1 MREHI
6 IVSSCLFGSVYLF
19 TKSLYLLNRTLLE
32 NNTMPNNLIM
42 LNGLTFVMSGS
53 VVVYTFSLLRF
64 IQF

>member
-19 TKSLYLLNRTLLE
+19 SKSLDLLNRTLLE
-32 NNTMPNNLIM
+32 NNDMPNNLIM

-53 VVVYTFSLLRF
+53 VVVYTLSLLRF
-64 IQF
+64 LRF